1 MRVSEYHMPTLREAP
16 AEADIPSH
24 RLLLRGGFIR
34 PLSAGVFDF
43 LPLGLRVL
51 RKVESIVREEMDRAG
66 AIEVLLP
73 AMQPREVW
81 ERSGRWESFVPPLF
95 KFQDRGERWY
105 ALGPTHEEV
114 MTDLVS
120 RDVGSYKQL
129 PINLY
134 QIQVKFRNE
143 PRPRAG
149 LIRVREFI
157 MKDAYSFDVDRAGL
171 DRSYDAMYDAYV
183 RIFER
188 LGLRTTVVEAEA
200 GSIGGSDT
208 REFMLLTAAGED
220 TVYMCDEC
228 GYKANAECAEVR
240 AAEAVRDHSG
250 HGEPEAVETP
260 GMSTVTAVSEFLGV
274 EAQQLVKTLIY
285 ATDEGKLV
293 AALVR
298 GDRDLNEAKLRKAL
312 GAKDVRMATPEE
324 IEKATGGPMGY
335 SGPVGIG
342 DAVLVISDYEIGE
355 MEDFVTGANRADTH
369 LVGVNLG
376 RDFQPAQWADLR
388 MASPGDRC
396 PRCEQGF
403 LAGHRAIELGHIFK
417 LGTKYSEA
425 MGAFIDTEDGN
436 KAPIVMGCYG
446 IGVSRCV
453 AAIVEARADENGCVW
468 PLEVAPFGVAV
479 LQVEPDETATKA
491 AEGIVAALEA
501 AGYEVLW
508 DDRDER
514 AGVKFKDADLIG
526 IPLQVVVGKK
536 LAAEGKVEV
545 RRRKDKEQTM
555 AAPEDV
561 VAAIAELAKDA

>member
-1 MRVSEYHMPTLREAP
+1 MPTLRQAP

-34 PLSAGVFDF
+34 PLSAGVFNF

-51 RKVESIVREEMDRAG
+51 RKVENIVREEMDRAG

-95 KFQDRGERWY
+95 KFQDRGERWF

-114 MTDLVS
+114 ITDLVA
-120 RDVGSYKQL
+120 RDVTSYKQL
-129 PINLY
+129 PVNLY

-157 MKDAYSFDVDRAGL
+157 MKDAYSFDADRAGL
-171 DRSYDAMYDAYV
+171 DRSYEAMYEAYV

-188 LGLRTTVVEAEA
+188 MGMQTTVVEAEA

-208 REFMLLTAAGED
+208 REFMLLCESGED
-220 TVYMCDEC
+220 TVFMCDEC

-240 AAEAVRDHSG
+240 AARALKDHSD
-250 HGEPEAVETP
+250 HGEPEVVETP
-260 GMSTVTAVSEFLGV
+260 GMTTIAAVSEFLGV
-274 EAQQLVKTLIY
+274 TADQLVKTLIY
-285 ATDEGKLV
+285 ATDEKLV

-312 GAKDVRMATPEE
+312 GAKDVRMATAEE
-324 IEKATGGPMGY
+324 IEQVTGGPVGY
-335 SGPVGIG
+335 SGPVGLPDGTLIVA
-342 DAVLVISDYEIGE
+342 DHEIGE
-355 MEDFVTGANRADTH
+355 MADFVVGANRGDAH
-369 LVGVNLG
+369 LVGVNLE
-376 RDFQPAQWADLR
+376 RDFRVGQWADLR
-388 MASPGDRC
+388 IAAPGDPC
-396 PRCEQGF
+396 PRCEQGC

-425 MGAFIDTEDGN
+425 MGAFIDTEDGRQ
-436 KAPIVMGCYG
+436 APMVMGCYG

-453 AAIVEARADENGCVW
+453 AAIVEANLDENGIVW
-468 PLEVAPFGVAV
+468 PLSVAPFHVAL
-479 LQVEPDETATKA
+479 LQVDPDEAAGKA
-491 AEGIVAALEA
+491 AEGIALALEA

-536 LAAEGKVEV
+536 LANEGVVEV
-545 RRRKDKEQTM
+545 RRRRDREQRLV
-555 AAPEDV
+555 APEEAP
-561 VAAIAELAKDA
+561 AAIAELAVSA